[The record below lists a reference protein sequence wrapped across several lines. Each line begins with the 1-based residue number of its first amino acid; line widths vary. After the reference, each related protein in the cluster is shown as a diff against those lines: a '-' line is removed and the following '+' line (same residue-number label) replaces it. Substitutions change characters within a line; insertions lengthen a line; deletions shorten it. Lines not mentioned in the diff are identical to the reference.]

1 MGLRVGIAGSGAMAE
16 YHAKRFSGQAGVSV
30 AAVCDHIPSKALS
43 FAESFGIPGRFSDP
57 LAMLSSGEVDALSIA
72 SFDGAHAGAA
82 IAALAGGI
90 PVFCEKP
97 MARRLA
103 EAEAMSD
110 AARRAA
116 VPAIVNFSKRN
127 GGLLDAA
134 AALAAEGRLGTLL
147 KLELGYSQSWILQ
160 DAWGDWRT
168 TPRWRWRLCESQST
182 YGVLGDLG
190 SHLFDSA
197 LVLAGAGASAGA
209 GVRAAGLEALS
220 CEAKRFLPEAE
231 GDIEGEPAFESFE
244 ARLALGEVEVS
255 VKAGWRRPGYM
266 DEFTAKLICE
276 KGGIEVAPGRSRS
289 SIRVVSASGE
299 SRDVEAAR
307 VASTY
312 ERFVDLC
319 LGRSPPCGGSDPD
332 FERGLAVQRAIVDCA
347 RLAGA
352 DPE

>member
-1 MGLRVGIAGSGAMAE
+1 MGLRVGIVGSGAMAE
-16 YHAKRFSGQAGVSV
+16 YHAKRFSGLAGVSV
-30 AAVCDHIPSKALS
+30 AAVCDHIPSKAES

-57 LAMLSSGEVDALSIA
+57 LAMLASGEVDALSIA

-82 IAALAGGI
+82 IAALEGGI

-103 EAEAMSD
+103 EAEAMAG
-110 AARRAA
+110 AARRAG

-127 GGLLDAA
+127 GGLLA

-147 KLELGYSQSWILQ
+147 RLELGYLQSWLLQ

-168 TPRWRWRLCESQST
+168 TPRWKWRLSESQST
-182 YGVLGDLG
+182 YGALGDLG

-197 LVLAGAGASAGA
+197 LVLAGGGAAAGA
-209 GVRAAGLEALS
+209 GVSAARLEALS
-220 CEAKRFLPEAE
+220 CEARRFLPEAE
-231 GDIEGEPAFESFE
+231 VDLEGGPAFESFV

-255 VKAGWRRPGYM
+255 MKAGWACPGYV
-266 DEFTAKLICE
+266 DEFTATLICE
-276 KGGIEVAPGRSRS
+276 KGRIEVAPGRSRS
-289 SIRVVSASGE
+289 SVRLYEASGGI
-299 SRDVEAAR
+299 SDVEAGR

-312 ERFVDLC
+312 ELFVDLC
-319 LGRSPPCGGSDPD
+319 LGRSQPMSGSDPN
-332 FERGLAVQRAIVDCA
+332 FERGLAAQRAIVDCA